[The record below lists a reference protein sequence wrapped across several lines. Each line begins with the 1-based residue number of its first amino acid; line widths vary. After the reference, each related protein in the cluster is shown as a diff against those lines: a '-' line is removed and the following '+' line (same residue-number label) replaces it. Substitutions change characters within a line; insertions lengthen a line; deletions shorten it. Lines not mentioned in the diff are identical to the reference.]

1 MVAGV
6 QSGDSEEIK
15 FIIYDKLSESS
26 RQLFDFLPK
35 EIANQLLLD
44 RDPHGNVQVAKI

>member
-1 MVAGV
+1 V
-6 QSGDSEEIK
+6 DSEQLRSL
-15 FIIYDKLSESS
+15 IYSNLSQVSKE
-26 RQLFDFLPK
+26 LFDFLPN